1 MLTPLQIMTK
11 EKSKIYILDTS
22 AILSGKPI
30 NLDANIV
37 TTRGVAKEF
46 SPGGK
51 DYLNFQFLLEK
62 GLKIQDPT
70 KESMKQINDISIKT
84 GDKQRLSEAD
94 KEILALAVELNKN
107 DEAIIL
113 TDDYSIQNV
122 AQELKIKFETI
133 SKQGITKKFK
143 WTYQCRG
150 CGKKFKENINTC
162 PICGSSIKY
171 TVSSRENIK
180 RM

>member
-1 MLTPLQIMTK
+1 MNQQTK
-11 EKSKIYILDTS
+11 LKVYILDTS
-22 AILSGKPI
+22 VIMSGKPI
-30 NLDANIV
+30 NLDTNMV
-37 TTRGVAKEF
+37 TTSSVSKEF

-51 DYLNFQFLLEK
+51 DYRNFQFLIEK

-70 KESMKQINDISIKT
+70 KESMKQIKDISTKT
-84 GDKQRLSEAD
+84 GDKERLSQAD
-94 KEILALAVELNKN
+94 KEILALALDVNKD

-122 AQELKIKFETI
+122 AQELKIKFEPV
-133 SKQGITKKFK
+133 SKRGITKKFK

-171 TVSSRENIK
+171 TISHRENIK